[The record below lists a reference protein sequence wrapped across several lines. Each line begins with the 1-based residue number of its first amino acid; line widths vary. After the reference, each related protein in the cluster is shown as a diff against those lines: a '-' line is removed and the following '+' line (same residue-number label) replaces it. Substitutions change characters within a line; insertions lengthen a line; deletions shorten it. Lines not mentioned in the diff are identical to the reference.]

1 MKHCFF
7 FLLISSKAG
16 KLFVIVNS
24 FETQQLQKKS
34 GYYQSVVNNGE
45 SMVYH
50 LVVSYLATY
59 SLSPS
64 LTVVVIGK

>member
-45 SMVYH
+45 NTVHGIQGSGRGKFMDP
-50 LVVSYLATY
+50 LVD
-59 SLSPS
+59 
-64 LTVVVIGK
+64 II